1 MLPSSEEARWK
12 DTLRS
17 LLPCPLGFG
26 LLVMDPAQ
34 FEAERQCSLLVGA
47 LRTGSHPE
55 RNREEQERVDSGEI
69 EGRYHLDIHHFIY
82 SLQ

>member
-34 FEAERQCSLLVGA
+34 FEAERQCSLLVH
-47 LRTGSHPE
+47 SVPE
-55 RNREEQERVDSGEI
+55 AIQRGIEKSRREWILQKSKE
-69 EGRYHLDIHHFIY
+69 DIT
-82 SLQ
+82 